1 MNDSS
6 ILDEV
11 VTDTMT
17 TDELLQSIE
26 YNTRMVNLGVSH
38 IFVTGLVILSIVFLY
53 LIMKRWYFS
62 QY

>member
-1 MNDSS
+1 MTDSS
-6 ILDEV
+6 VLDEV
-11 VTDTMT
+11 VTDTLT

-38 IFVTGLVILSIVFLY
+38 IFVTGLVILAIVFLY

>member
-11 VTDTMT
+11 VTDSMT

-38 IFVTGLVILSIVFLY
+38 IFVTGLVILAIVFLY
-53 LIMKRWYFS
+53 LIMKRFYFS

>member
-6 ILDEV
+6 VLDEV

-38 IFVTGLVILSIVFLY
+38 IFVTGLVILAIVFLY

>member
-1 MNDSS
+1 MTDSS

-11 VTDTMT
+11 VTDSMT

-38 IFVTGLVILSIVFLY
+38 IFVTGLVILAIVFLY

>member
-6 ILDEV
+6 VLDDV
-11 VTDTMT
+11 VSDALT

-26 YNTRMVNLGVSH
+26 YNTRMINLGVSH
-38 IFVTGLVILSIVFLY
+38 IFVTGLVVLAIVLFFLT
-53 LIMKRWYFS
+53 MKRWYFS

>member
-26 YNTRMVNLGVSH
+26 YNSRMVNLGVSH
-38 IFVTGLVILSIVFLY
+38 IFVTGLVILAIVFLY